1 MEKKKKWMIFGGT
14 AVVVVGVFLC
24 IAAFFLYKGVT
35 LFFDREI
42 VADQYLEQ
50 MTSAASQGDRECH
63 AFSVYARSGTGR
75 TYGKA
80 NTGKCGYMGQKS
92 VRFF

>member
-42 VADQYLEQ
+42 VARPVSGTDDVGSIPGGQ
-50 MTSAASQGDRECH
+50 RCH
-63 AFSVYARSGTGR
+63 AFSVYARSGTER

>member
-42 VADQYLEQ
+42 VADQ
-50 MTSAASQGDRECH
+50 
-63 AFSVYARSGTGR
+63 
-75 TYGKA
+75 
-80 NTGKCGYMGQKS
+80 
-92 VRFF
+92 

>member
-1 MEKKKKWMIFGGT
+1 MEKKKKWMIFRGT

-50 MTSAASQGDRECH
+50 MTSAASQGDRD
-63 AFSVYARSGTGR
+63 AMRSLYLPGAVPEEHMER
-75 TYGKA
+75 
-80 NTGKCGYMGQKS
+80 QI
-92 VRFF
+92 